1 MGIGQQLITS
11 WPASTHPV
19 CPREEKGFLRTGQA
33 ELADL
38 GQTGTMKTQISVL
51 GLDEDCF

>member
-1 MGIGQQLITS
+1 MVIGQQLITS

-19 CPREEKGFLRTGQA
+19 CPREEKGFLRTDQA

-38 GQTGTMKTQISVL
+38 GQTGTMKTQIAVL
-51 GLDEDCF
+51 GIR